1 MPAGKG
7 VYTAIWEKSF
17 DRLLTPLEEFIHR
30 QTTSGVLLMICAVI
44 ALIIANSPLHN
55 EYEHIL
61 HTEIGFYVGSSQFSL
76 SIHHWINEALM
87 AMFFFIMGLELKREL
102 MVGELSSPKQALLPI
117 MAAIGGML
125 VPALFYLVFNASGPN
140 AAGWGIPMATDIA
153 FAIGAL
159 SLLGSRVP
167 KSLVTFLIALAIVDD
182 LGAVAVIALF
192 YTESLNLT
200 ALAYAACFTVLLLAL
215 NLGGIRRPLPYAG
228 VGILLWVAMLTSG
241 IHATIA
247 GIVVAFTI
255 PIRPKFE
262 PGLFVDRVQDTSAKM
277 LESITEQ
284 ADIIHNNRFRSLVTS
299 LGDGVRL
306 VQAPA
311 QRLEHTLHLPVAY
324 LVIPIFALA
333 NAGIPVNFSGIGEY
347 FQHPVTLGV
356 VAGLVLG
363 KPVGIAGLTWMTV
376 KLGWA
381 RLPTG
386 LNMKHILGVGLLGG
400 IGFTMSIFIADLA
413 FRSSPEDLLMAKTG
427 ILLASAIAGFG
438 GFFWLMLHTG
448 KAHAGHDST
457 HENIASAGASGHG
470 DHH

>member
-1 MPAGKG
+1 MAGKG
-7 VYTAIWEKSF
+7 IYNAPWEKSF
-17 DRLLTPLEEFIHR
+17 ERLLTPLEEFIHR

-44 ALIIANSPLHN
+44 ALFIANSPLYSD
-55 EYEHIL
+55 YEHLL
-61 HTEIGFYVGSSQFSL
+61 HTKIGVSLGSYEFSL

-102 MVGELSSPKQALLPI
+102 MVGELSSPKQALVPI
-117 MAAIGGML
+117 MAAMGGMV
-125 VPALFYLVFNASGPN
+125 VPALFYLMFNLSGQG

-159 SLLGSRVP
+159 SLLGSRIP

-192 YTESLNLT
+192 YTDDLNLV
-200 ALAYAACFTVLLLAL
+200 ALAYAGGCTFLLLAL
-215 NLGGIRRPLPYAG
+215 NLGGIRRPLPYAA
-228 VGILLWVAMLTSG
+228 VGALLWMAMLSSG

-262 PGLFVDRVQDTSAKM
+262 PEVFVHRVKDTSVKM
-277 LESITEQ
+277 LKSITDK
-284 ADIIHNNRFRSLVTS
+284 ADIIKNNRFRSLVTS

-324 LVIPIFALA
+324 IVIPIFALA
-333 NAGIPVNFSGIGEY
+333 NAGIPVDFVGFSQY
-347 FQHPVTLGV
+347 FQDPIMLGV
-356 VAGLVLG
+356 LAGLLLG
-363 KPVGIAGLTWMTV
+363 KPIGIAGLTWLTV
-376 KLGWA
+376 KMGWA
-381 RLPTG
+381 TLPAG
-386 LNMKHILGVGLLGG
+386 LNMNHILGVGLLGG
-400 IGFTMSIFIADLA
+400 IGFTMSIFIADLGFA
-413 FRSSPEDLLMAKTG
+413 NSPHDLLMAKTG

-438 GFFWLMLHTG
+438 GFFWLMLHTEKPG
-448 KAHAGHDST
+448 AEQGQ
-457 HENIASAGASGHG
+457 AS
-470 DHH
+470 

>member
-1 MPAGKG
+1 MAGKG
-7 VYTAIWEKSF
+7 IYNARWEKSF

-44 ALIIANSPLHN
+44 ALIIANSPLHDQ
-55 EYEHIL
+55 YEHFL
-61 HTEIGFYVGSSQFSL
+61 HTEIGITLGSYVFSM

-117 MAAIGGML
+117 MAAIGGMV
-125 VPALFYLVFNASGPN
+125 VPALFYLAFNTSGPN
-140 AAGWGIPMATDIA
+140 ATGWGIPMATDIA

-159 SLLGSRVP
+159 SLLGNRVP

-192 YTESLNLT
+192 YTENLNLL
-200 ALAYAACFTVLLLAL
+200 ALAYAGACTFLLVAL
-215 NLGGIRRPLPYAG
+215 NLGGIRRPLPYAA
-228 VGILLWVAMLTSG
+228 VGALLWMAMLTSG

-247 GIVVAFTI
+247 GIVVAFMI

-262 PGLFVDRVQDTSAKM
+262 PEVFVQRVKDTSVKM
-277 LESITEQ
+277 LSSITEQ
-284 ADIIHNNRFRSLVTS
+284 ADIIKNNQFRSLVSS

-333 NAGIPVNFSGIGEY
+333 NAGIPVDFAGFSQY
-347 FQHPVTLGV
+347 FEHPIALGV
-356 VAGLVLG
+356 LAGLLLG
-363 KPVGIAGLTWMTV
+363 KPVGIAGLTWLTV

-381 RLPTG
+381 ELPSG
-386 LNMKHILGVGLLGG
+386 LNMNHILGVGLLGG
-400 IGFTMSIFIADLA
+400 IGFTMSIFIADLGFA
-413 FRSSPEDLLMAKTG
+413 NSATDLLMAKTG

-438 GFFWLMLHTG
+438 GFFWLMLHTE
-448 KAHAGHDST
+448 KPAKEQD
-457 HENIASAGASGHG
+457 
-470 DHH
+470 